1 MNYARCVK
9 GCYATLSA
17 KRARVRYDRC
27 WPKREARTGSEIVCL
42 LEDCVAKLD
51 GFVDEGRPRILV
63 SPLTRLSREG
73 SCGLDALT
81 ATPDAT
87 LTLRKRLMVEHGQ
100 GA

>member
-1 MNYARCVK
+1 MP
-9 GCYATLSA
+9 T
-17 KRARVRYDRC
+17 KRGDFRF
-27 WPKREARTGSEIVCL
+27 TH
-42 LEDCVAKLD
+42 DCVAKLD

-87 LTLRKRLMVEHGQ
+87 LWNLLPVLGFQ
-100 GA
+100 

>member
-1 MNYARCVK
+1 ML
-9 GCYATLSA
+9 G
-17 KRARVRYDRC
+17 RVLINV
-27 WPKREARTGSEIVCL
+27 SEPDVRFQG
-42 LEDCVAKLD
+42 DCVAKLD